1 MNTPLVQWTAATQL
15 AEMAA
20 MAQLRA
26 GNTAAGCSLY
36 AGTGYLFQQAMNTEG
51 SGLAV
56 SNGMWN
62 AFSNVAGALVGVWGF
77 GESLDN
83 RKMLGLGL
91 GVASA
96 LLLGTK

>member
-20 MAQLRA
+20 MAQLRS
-26 GNTAAGCSLY
+26 GNTAAGAALY
-36 AGTGYLFQQAMNTEG
+36 GGTAVLFQNAMSAEG

-62 AFSNVAGALVGVWGF
+62 AFSNVAGALVGVFGF
-77 GESLDN
+77 GEQLNS